1 MSKFRELFPIKQDL
15 FDKLDVYDLYNKD
28 NNEFNTLISILQ
40 TRKNIEFKVIKLF
53 REIDTIGLVRSNWLE
68 KEFLCEGPFWSRN
81 YRFFRNRKPLTII
94 REVFNPYIEKWIGDS
109 DIKKFKN
116 LYSSSS

>member
-1 MSKFRELFPIKQDL
+1 MSKFRKLFPIKQDL

-53 REIDTIGLVRSNWLE
+53 REIDRIRNIKITN
-68 KEFLCEGPFWSRN
+68 KELKLCLKNIQIS
-81 YRFFRNRKPLTII
+81 YD
-94 REVFNPYIEKWIGDS
+94 EVD
-109 DIKKFKN
+109 
-116 LYSSSS
+116 